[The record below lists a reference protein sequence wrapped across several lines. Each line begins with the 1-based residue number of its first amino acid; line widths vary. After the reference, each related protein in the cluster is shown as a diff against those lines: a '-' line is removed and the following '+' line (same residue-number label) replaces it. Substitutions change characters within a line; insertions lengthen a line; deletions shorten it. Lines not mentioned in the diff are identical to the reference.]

1 MDTTF
6 QTASMPSSTFFYYNP
21 DPQDTRQSGHFVP
34 QHYQYQHQQHLQ
46 HQLPVHMGLVKQQ
59 LPPQYIFCPP
69 HNQAMASTMYTPRL
83 LTPVAS
89 PYGIQGRQSYF
100 VEQHSSP
107 AMFAMDPELGPS
119 TPPLSA
125 SGSSTSSPPA
135 NFSMLPTPVNNQY
148 IEALDVKYAMY
159 PDMHTGRDWDVQ
171 SPPMSPGKLPTCS
184 TSIAC

>member
-6 QTASMPSSTFFYYNP
+6 QTASMPPSTFFYYNP
-21 DPQDTRQSGHFVP
+21 DPQDTRQSGQFVP
-34 QHYQYQHQQHLQ
+34 QHYQYQQQYQHQHQHQ
-46 HQLPVHMGLVKQQ
+46 HQLSLQMGLAKQQ
-59 LPPQYIFCPP
+59 LPPQYIYCPP
-69 HNQAMASTMYTPRL
+69 HNQTMASTMYTPRL

-148 IEALDVKYAMY
+148 VEALDMKYAMY
-159 PDMHTGRDWDVQ
+159 SDMHAGQDWDVQ
-171 SPPMSPGKLPTCS
+171 SPPMSPGKL
-184 TSIAC
+184 